1 MLFAPWCHLAGTVLN
16 HDQHLMFSYM
26 VVVLRL
32 TNVFADGE
40 ATLDSHCCANIK
52 CPHLS
57 DWVMGGCNTFNGA
70 AIDELVKDAMHFTLH
85 LSSQDSTVV
94 HNASQAL
101 MYLDF
106 VLWLDNAGKEPT
118 AGSFML
124 KAHVHI
130 SVIHPFYCK

>member
-1 MLFAPWCHLAGTVLN
+1 ML
-16 HDQHLMFSYM
+16 
-26 VVVLRL
+26 
-32 TNVFADGE
+32 
-40 ATLDSHCCANIK
+40 
-52 CPHLS
+52 
-57 DWVMGGCNTFNGA
+57 GCNIFNGA
-70 AIDELVKDAMHFTLH
+70 AIDELMKDAIHFTLH

-130 SVIHPFYCK
+130 SVIYPFYCK

>member
-1 MLFAPWCHLAGTVLN
+1 
-16 HDQHLMFSYM
+16 
-26 VVVLRL
+26 
-32 TNVFADGE
+32 
-40 ATLDSHCCANIK
+40 
-52 CPHLS
+52 
-57 DWVMGGCNTFNGA
+57 MGGCNIFNVA
-70 AIDELVKDAMHFTLH
+70 AIDELVKDAIHFTLH

-124 KAHVHI
+124 KAHAHI